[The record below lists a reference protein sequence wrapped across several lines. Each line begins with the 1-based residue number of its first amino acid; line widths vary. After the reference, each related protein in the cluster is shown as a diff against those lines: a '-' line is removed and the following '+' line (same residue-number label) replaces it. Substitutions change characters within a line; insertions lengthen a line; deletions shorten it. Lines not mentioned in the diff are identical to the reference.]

1 MGAFHPVNPALIPP
15 KTLTARLPFYGRR
28 AVREYLHRE
37 SNPDQQFRKLLF
49 YPLNYGDSL
58 FSGCKDKQ
66 IILFRFFFAILY
78 LFIPAEVI
86 TIAYFINFAMDFVR
100 YGTIY
105 SQTNQPPAG

>member
-1 MGAFHPVNPALIPP
+1 MNFLRFYAI
-15 KTLTARLPFYGRR
+15 KTFWWSNKKRIEGKNNIKTISYPR
-28 AVREYLHRE
+28 RE